1 MELLKNKKSLI
12 PSLIIP
18 KTVSYFA
25 KTLELISSRLASFF
39 GIRLFITP
47 VNFPIPKREQYML
60 KSAQKKRLYIP
71 EIKKEIEILSY
82 GYSKKKVLLVHGW
95 SGRSTQ
101 LFAFADK
108 LLENGYMVISFD
120 GPAHGKSTGRT
131 TMMPEFLKTIEKI
144 NTTFGP
150 FEAAIGH
157 SFGATSLYNAA
168 ATFLDI
174 KTFIAI
180 GSGDRISDII
190 SNFAKKLFSDYQV
203 VLAMDID
210 EFLVLDPIKNTSLKD
225 YLLQDFSTS
234 SRSALGLDV
243 GQHPVLENSID
254 HNKTFLSQRE
264 FAQLSSRYTK
274 PIVAFKPLKW
284 GSGFHRVKGKN
295 YTIDNHLYLF
305 HFGLVDYLSATSKAS
320 NKEIK
325 DAGWKDH
332 LDRRFNLYRLLKIG
346 IIHQESFIEK
356 GRKTLQKKRS
366 WFAWNKPAPLK
377 GHALIK
383 IPERFNSIV

>member
-1 MELLKNKKSLI
+1 MELLKNKKTLI

-25 KTLELISSRLASFF
+25 KTLELISIRLASFF

-190 SNFAKKLFSDYQV
+190 SNFAKNLYLKEKSAKKIQLG
-203 VLAMDID
+203 LEKKWMIHID
-210 EFLVLDPIKNTSLKD
+210 
-225 YLLQDFSTS
+225 DFSS
-234 SRSALGLDV
+234 S
-243 GQHPVLENSID
+243 
-254 HNKTFLSQRE
+254 T
-264 FAQLSSRYTK
+264 
-274 PIVAFKPLKW
+274 VA
-284 GSGFHRVKGKN
+284 
-295 YTIDNHLYLF
+295 
-305 HFGLVDYLSATSKAS
+305 
-320 NKEIK
+320 
-325 DAGWKDH
+325 
-332 LDRRFNLYRLLKIG
+332 
-346 IIHQESFIEK
+346 
-356 GRKTLQKKRS
+356 KK
-366 WFAWNKPAPLK
+366 
-377 GHALIK
+377 IK
-383 IPERFNSIV
+383 IPVLVVHDIIDGDVPVSCAYRIRQNLEKGSLLITNGLGHTKILRNNEIVHKSIKFIIQHT

>member
-1 MELLKNKKSLI
+1 MELLINKKTLI

-25 KTLELISSRLASFF
+25 KTLELISIRLASFF

-60 KSAQKKRLYIP
+60 KSAQKKRLHIP

-190 SNFAKKLFSDYQV
+190 SNFAKNLYLKEKSAKKIQLG
-203 VLAMDID
+203 LEKKWMIHID
-210 EFLVLDPIKNTSLKD
+210 
-225 YLLQDFSTS
+225 DFSS
-234 SRSALGLDV
+234 SS
-243 GQHPVLENSID
+243 
-254 HNKTFLSQRE
+254 
-264 FAQLSSRYTK
+264 
-274 PIVAFKPLKW
+274 VA
-284 GSGFHRVKGKN
+284 
-295 YTIDNHLYLF
+295 
-305 HFGLVDYLSATSKAS
+305 
-320 NKEIK
+320 
-325 DAGWKDH
+325 
-332 LDRRFNLYRLLKIG
+332 
-346 IIHQESFIEK
+346 
-356 GRKTLQKKRS
+356 KK
-366 WFAWNKPAPLK
+366 
-377 GHALIK
+377 IK
-383 IPERFNSIV
+383 IPVLVVHDIIDGDVPVSCAYRIRQNLEKGSLFITNGLGHTKILRNNEVINKSIKFIIQHT

>member
-1 MELLKNKKSLI
+1 MELLKNKKQLTPSLLI
-12 PSLIIP
+12 PIP
-18 KTVSYFA
+18 VRCFA

-60 KSAQKKRLYIP
+60 KSAQKKRLQIP

-108 LLENGYMVISFD
+108 LLENGFMVISFD

-168 ATFLDI
+168 ATFLGI

-180 GSGDRISDII
+180 GSGDRISEII
-190 SNFAKKLFSDYQV
+190 SNFAKNLYLKEKSAKKIQSGLEKKWV
-203 VLAMDID
+203 IH
-210 EFLVLDPIKNTSLKD
+210 LD
-225 YLLQDFSTS
+225 DFSS
-234 SRSALGLDV
+234 S
-243 GQHPVLENSID
+243 
-254 HNKTFLSQRE
+254 T
-264 FAQLSSRYTK
+264 
-274 PIVAFKPLKW
+274 VA
-284 GSGFHRVKGKN
+284 
-295 YTIDNHLYLF
+295 
-305 HFGLVDYLSATSKAS
+305 
-320 NKEIK
+320 
-325 DAGWKDH
+325 
-332 LDRRFNLYRLLKIG
+332 
-346 IIHQESFIEK
+346 
-356 GRKTLQKKRS
+356 KK
-366 WFAWNKPAPLK
+366 
-377 GHALIK
+377 IK
-383 IPERFNSIV
+383 IPVLVVHDKTDGDVPVSCAYKIRQNLEKGSLFITNGLGHTKILRNNEVVHKSIKFIIQHT

>member
-1 MELLKNKKSLI
+1 MELLKNKKQLTPSLLI
-12 PSLIIP
+12 PIP
-18 KTVSYFA
+18 VRCFA

-60 KSAQKKRLYIP
+60 KSAQKKRLHIP

-108 LLENGYMVISFD
+108 LLENGFMVISFD

-180 GSGDRISDII
+180 GSGDRISEII
-190 SNFAKKLFSDYQV
+190 SNFAKNLYLKEKSAKKIQSGLEKKWV
-203 VLAMDID
+203 IH
-210 EFLVLDPIKNTSLKD
+210 LD
-225 YLLQDFSTS
+225 DFSS
-234 SRSALGLDV
+234 S
-243 GQHPVLENSID
+243 
-254 HNKTFLSQRE
+254 T
-264 FAQLSSRYTK
+264 
-274 PIVAFKPLKW
+274 VA
-284 GSGFHRVKGKN
+284 
-295 YTIDNHLYLF
+295 
-305 HFGLVDYLSATSKAS
+305 
-320 NKEIK
+320 
-325 DAGWKDH
+325 
-332 LDRRFNLYRLLKIG
+332 
-346 IIHQESFIEK
+346 
-356 GRKTLQKKRS
+356 KK
-366 WFAWNKPAPLK
+366 
-377 GHALIK
+377 IK
-383 IPERFNSIV
+383 IPVLVVHDKTDGDVPVSCAYKIRQNLEKGSLFITNGLGHTKILRNNEVINKSIKFIIQHT

>member
-25 KTLELISSRLASFF
+25 KTLELISIRLASFF

-60 KSAQKKRLYIP
+60 KSAQKKRLHIP

-190 SNFAKKLFSDYQV
+190 SNFAKNLYLKEKSAKKIQLG
-203 VLAMDID
+203 LEKKWMIHID
-210 EFLVLDPIKNTSLKD
+210 
-225 YLLQDFSTS
+225 DFSS
-234 SRSALGLDV
+234 SS
-243 GQHPVLENSID
+243 
-254 HNKTFLSQRE
+254 
-264 FAQLSSRYTK
+264 
-274 PIVAFKPLKW
+274 VA
-284 GSGFHRVKGKN
+284 
-295 YTIDNHLYLF
+295 
-305 HFGLVDYLSATSKAS
+305 
-320 NKEIK
+320 
-325 DAGWKDH
+325 
-332 LDRRFNLYRLLKIG
+332 
-346 IIHQESFIEK
+346 
-356 GRKTLQKKRS
+356 KK
-366 WFAWNKPAPLK
+366 
-377 GHALIK
+377 IK
-383 IPERFNSIV
+383 IPVLVVHDIIDGDVPVSCAYRIRQNLEKGSLFITNGLGHTKILRNNEVINKSIKFIIQHT

>member
-1 MELLKNKKSLI
+1 MELLKNKKLLI

-18 KTVSYFA
+18 KPVSYFA
-25 KTLELISSRLASFF
+25 KILELISSRLASFF

-60 KSAQKKRLYIP
+60 KSAQKKRLHIP

-120 GPAHGKSTGRT
+120 GPAHGKSTGKT
-131 TMMPEFLKTIEKI
+131 TMMPEFLKTIQKI

-190 SNFAKKLFSDYQV
+190 SNFVKNLYLNEKSAKKIQLGLEKKWMIHVD
-203 VLAMDID
+203 
-210 EFLVLDPIKNTSLKD
+210 
-225 YLLQDFSTS
+225 DFSS
-234 SRSALGLDV
+234 S
-243 GQHPVLENSID
+243 
-254 HNKTFLSQRE
+254 T
-264 FAQLSSRYTK
+264 
-274 PIVAFKPLKW
+274 VA
-284 GSGFHRVKGKN
+284 
-295 YTIDNHLYLF
+295 
-305 HFGLVDYLSATSKAS
+305 
-320 NKEIK
+320 
-325 DAGWKDH
+325 
-332 LDRRFNLYRLLKIG
+332 
-346 IIHQESFIEK
+346 
-356 GRKTLQKKRS
+356 KK
-366 WFAWNKPAPLK
+366 
-377 GHALIK
+377 IK
-383 IPERFNSIV
+383 IPVLVVHDIIDGDVPVSCAYRIRQNLEKGSLLITNGLGHTKILRNNEIVHKSIKFIIQHT

>member
-1 MELLKNKKSLI
+1 MELLKNKKQLTPSLLI
-12 PSLIIP
+12 PIP
-18 KTVSYFA
+18 VRCFA

-60 KSAQKKRLYIP
+60 KSAQKKRLHIP

-108 LLENGYMVISFD
+108 LLENGFMVISFD

-168 ATFLDI
+168 ATFLGI

-180 GSGDRISDII
+180 GSGDRISEII
-190 SNFAKKLFSDYQV
+190 SNFAKNLYLKEKSAKKIQSGLEKKWV
-203 VLAMDID
+203 IH
-210 EFLVLDPIKNTSLKD
+210 LD
-225 YLLQDFSTS
+225 DFSS
-234 SRSALGLDV
+234 S
-243 GQHPVLENSID
+243 
-254 HNKTFLSQRE
+254 T
-264 FAQLSSRYTK
+264 
-274 PIVAFKPLKW
+274 VA
-284 GSGFHRVKGKN
+284 
-295 YTIDNHLYLF
+295 
-305 HFGLVDYLSATSKAS
+305 
-320 NKEIK
+320 
-325 DAGWKDH
+325 
-332 LDRRFNLYRLLKIG
+332 
-346 IIHQESFIEK
+346 
-356 GRKTLQKKRS
+356 KK
-366 WFAWNKPAPLK
+366 
-377 GHALIK
+377 IK
-383 IPERFNSIV
+383 IPVLVVHDKTDGDVPVSCAYKIRQNLEKGSLFITNGLGHTKILRNNEVVHKSIKFIIQHT

>member
-18 KTVSYFA
+18 KPVSYFA
-25 KTLELISSRLASFF
+25 KILELISSRFASFF

-120 GPAHGKSTGRT
+120 GPAHGKSTGKT
-131 TMMPEFLKTIEKI
+131 TMMPEFLKTIQKI

-190 SNFAKKLFSDYQV
+190 SNFVKNLYLNEKSAKKIQLGLEKKWMIHVD
-203 VLAMDID
+203 
-210 EFLVLDPIKNTSLKD
+210 
-225 YLLQDFSTS
+225 DFSS
-234 SRSALGLDV
+234 S
-243 GQHPVLENSID
+243 
-254 HNKTFLSQRE
+254 T
-264 FAQLSSRYTK
+264 
-274 PIVAFKPLKW
+274 VA
-284 GSGFHRVKGKN
+284 
-295 YTIDNHLYLF
+295 
-305 HFGLVDYLSATSKAS
+305 
-320 NKEIK
+320 
-325 DAGWKDH
+325 
-332 LDRRFNLYRLLKIG
+332 
-346 IIHQESFIEK
+346 
-356 GRKTLQKKRS
+356 KK
-366 WFAWNKPAPLK
+366 
-377 GHALIK
+377 IK
-383 IPERFNSIV
+383 IPVLVVHDTIDGDVPVSCAYRIRQNLEKGSLLITNGLGHTKILRNNEIVHKSIKFIIQHT

>member
-1 MELLKNKKSLI
+1 MELLKNKKQLTPSLLI
-12 PSLIIP
+12 PIP
-18 KTVSYFA
+18 VRCFA

-60 KSAQKKRLYIP
+60 KSAQKKRLQIP

-168 ATFLDI
+168 ATFLGI

-190 SNFAKKLFSDYQV
+190 SNFAKNL
-203 VLAMDID
+203 
-210 EFLVLDPIKNTSLKD
+210 
-225 YLLQDFSTS
+225 YLNEKSAKKIQLGLEKKWMIHVDDFSS
-234 SRSALGLDV
+234 S
-243 GQHPVLENSID
+243 
-254 HNKTFLSQRE
+254 T
-264 FAQLSSRYTK
+264 
-274 PIVAFKPLKW
+274 VA
-284 GSGFHRVKGKN
+284 
-295 YTIDNHLYLF
+295 
-305 HFGLVDYLSATSKAS
+305 
-320 NKEIK
+320 
-325 DAGWKDH
+325 
-332 LDRRFNLYRLLKIG
+332 
-346 IIHQESFIEK
+346 
-356 GRKTLQKKRS
+356 KK
-366 WFAWNKPAPLK
+366 
-377 GHALIK
+377 IK
-383 IPERFNSIV
+383 IPVLVVHDIIDGDVPVSCAYRIRQNLEKGSLLITNGLGHTKILRNNEIVHKSIKFIIQHT

>member
-18 KTVSYFA
+18 KPVSYFA
-25 KTLELISSRLASFF
+25 KILELISSRLASFF

-60 KSAQKKRLYIP
+60 KSAQKKRLHIP

-190 SNFAKKLFSDYQV
+190 SNFVKNLYLNEKSAKKIQLGLEKKWMIHVD
-203 VLAMDID
+203 
-210 EFLVLDPIKNTSLKD
+210 
-225 YLLQDFSTS
+225 DFSS
-234 SRSALGLDV
+234 S
-243 GQHPVLENSID
+243 
-254 HNKTFLSQRE
+254 T
-264 FAQLSSRYTK
+264 
-274 PIVAFKPLKW
+274 VA
-284 GSGFHRVKGKN
+284 
-295 YTIDNHLYLF
+295 
-305 HFGLVDYLSATSKAS
+305 
-320 NKEIK
+320 
-325 DAGWKDH
+325 
-332 LDRRFNLYRLLKIG
+332 
-346 IIHQESFIEK
+346 
-356 GRKTLQKKRS
+356 KK
-366 WFAWNKPAPLK
+366 
-377 GHALIK
+377 IK
-383 IPERFNSIV
+383 IPVLVVHDIIDGDVPVSCAYRIRQNLEKGSLLITNGLGHTKILRNNEIVHKSIKFIIQHT

>member
-1 MELLKNKKSLI
+1 MELLKNKKQLTPSLLI
-12 PSLIIP
+12 PIP
-18 KTVSYFA
+18 VGCFA

-60 KSAQKKRLYIP
+60 KSAQKKRLHIP

-108 LLENGYMVISFD
+108 LLENGFMVISFD

-157 SFGATSLYNAA
+157 SFGATSLYNAV

-180 GSGDRISDII
+180 GSGDRISEII
-190 SNFAKKLFSDYQV
+190 SNFAKNLYLKEKSAKKIQSGLEKKWV
-203 VLAMDID
+203 IH
-210 EFLVLDPIKNTSLKD
+210 LD
-225 YLLQDFSTS
+225 DFSS
-234 SRSALGLDV
+234 S
-243 GQHPVLENSID
+243 
-254 HNKTFLSQRE
+254 T
-264 FAQLSSRYTK
+264 
-274 PIVAFKPLKW
+274 VA
-284 GSGFHRVKGKN
+284 
-295 YTIDNHLYLF
+295 
-305 HFGLVDYLSATSKAS
+305 
-320 NKEIK
+320 
-325 DAGWKDH
+325 
-332 LDRRFNLYRLLKIG
+332 
-346 IIHQESFIEK
+346 
-356 GRKTLQKKRS
+356 KK
-366 WFAWNKPAPLK
+366 
-377 GHALIK
+377 IK
-383 IPERFNSIV
+383 IPVLVVHDIIDGDVPVSCAYRIRQNLEKGSLLITNGLGHTKILRNNEIVHKSIKFIIQHT

>member
-1 MELLKNKKSLI
+1 LELLKNKKTLI
-12 PSLIIP
+12 PSLFIP
-18 KTVSYFA
+18 IPVRCFA

-39 GIRLFITP
+39 SIRLFITP

-60 KSAQKKRLYIP
+60 KSAQKKRLHIP

-144 NTTFGP
+144 NTSFGP

-190 SNFAKKLFSDYQV
+190 SNFAKNLYLKEKSAKKIQLG
-203 VLAMDID
+203 LEKKWMIHID
-210 EFLVLDPIKNTSLKD
+210 
-225 YLLQDFSTS
+225 DFSS
-234 SRSALGLDV
+234 SS
-243 GQHPVLENSID
+243 
-254 HNKTFLSQRE
+254 
-264 FAQLSSRYTK
+264 
-274 PIVAFKPLKW
+274 VA
-284 GSGFHRVKGKN
+284 
-295 YTIDNHLYLF
+295 
-305 HFGLVDYLSATSKAS
+305 
-320 NKEIK
+320 
-325 DAGWKDH
+325 
-332 LDRRFNLYRLLKIG
+332 
-346 IIHQESFIEK
+346 
-356 GRKTLQKKRS
+356 KK
-366 WFAWNKPAPLK
+366 
-377 GHALIK
+377 IK
-383 IPERFNSIV
+383 IPVLVVHDIIDGDVPVSCAYRIRQNLEKGSLFITNGLGHTKILRNNEVINKSIKFILQHT

>member
-1 MELLKNKKSLI
+1 MELLKNKKLLI

-18 KTVSYFA
+18 KPVSYFA
-25 KTLELISSRLASFF
+25 KILELISSRFASFF

-60 KSAQKKRLYIP
+60 KSAQKKRLHIP

-108 LLENGYMVISFD
+108 LLENGFMVISFD

-190 SNFAKKLFSDYQV
+190 SNFAKNLYLKEKSAKKIQLG
-203 VLAMDID
+203 LEKKWMIHID
-210 EFLVLDPIKNTSLKD
+210 
-225 YLLQDFSTS
+225 DFSS
-234 SRSALGLDV
+234 SS
-243 GQHPVLENSID
+243 
-254 HNKTFLSQRE
+254 
-264 FAQLSSRYTK
+264 
-274 PIVAFKPLKW
+274 VA
-284 GSGFHRVKGKN
+284 
-295 YTIDNHLYLF
+295 
-305 HFGLVDYLSATSKAS
+305 
-320 NKEIK
+320 
-325 DAGWKDH
+325 
-332 LDRRFNLYRLLKIG
+332 
-346 IIHQESFIEK
+346 
-356 GRKTLQKKRS
+356 KK
-366 WFAWNKPAPLK
+366 
-377 GHALIK
+377 IK
-383 IPERFNSIV
+383 IPVLVVHDIIDGDVPVSCAYRIRQNLEKGSLFITNGLGHTKILRNNEVINKSIKFIIQHT

>member
-1 MELLKNKKSLI
+1 MELLKNKKQLTPSLLI
-12 PSLIIP
+12 PIP
-18 KTVSYFA
+18 VRCFA
-25 KTLELISSRLASFF
+25 KTLELISTRLASFF

-60 KSAQKKRLYIP
+60 KSAQKKRLHIP

-108 LLENGYMVISFD
+108 LLENGFMVISFD
-120 GPAHGKSTGRT
+120 DPAHGKSTGRT

-180 GSGDRISDII
+180 GSGDRISEII
-190 SNFAKKLFSDYQV
+190 SNFAKNLYLKEKSAKKIQSGLEKKWV
-203 VLAMDID
+203 IH
-210 EFLVLDPIKNTSLKD
+210 LD
-225 YLLQDFSTS
+225 DFSS
-234 SRSALGLDV
+234 S
-243 GQHPVLENSID
+243 
-254 HNKTFLSQRE
+254 T
-264 FAQLSSRYTK
+264 
-274 PIVAFKPLKW
+274 VA
-284 GSGFHRVKGKN
+284 
-295 YTIDNHLYLF
+295 
-305 HFGLVDYLSATSKAS
+305 
-320 NKEIK
+320 
-325 DAGWKDH
+325 
-332 LDRRFNLYRLLKIG
+332 
-346 IIHQESFIEK
+346 
-356 GRKTLQKKRS
+356 KK
-366 WFAWNKPAPLK
+366 
-377 GHALIK
+377 IK
-383 IPERFNSIV
+383 IPVLVVHDKTDGDVPVSCAYKIRQNLEKGSLFITNGLGHTKILRNNEVVHKSIKFIIQHT

>member
-18 KTVSYFA
+18 KPVSYFA
-25 KTLELISSRLASFF
+25 KILELISSRLANFF

-60 KSAQKKRLYIP
+60 KSAQKKRLHIP

-108 LLENGYMVISFD
+108 LLENGFMVISFD

-180 GSGDRISDII
+180 GSGDRISEII
-190 SNFAKKLFSDYQV
+190 SNFAKNLYLKEKSAKKIQSGLEKKWV
-203 VLAMDID
+203 IH
-210 EFLVLDPIKNTSLKD
+210 LD
-225 YLLQDFSTS
+225 DFSS
-234 SRSALGLDV
+234 S
-243 GQHPVLENSID
+243 
-254 HNKTFLSQRE
+254 T
-264 FAQLSSRYTK
+264 
-274 PIVAFKPLKW
+274 VA
-284 GSGFHRVKGKN
+284 
-295 YTIDNHLYLF
+295 
-305 HFGLVDYLSATSKAS
+305 
-320 NKEIK
+320 
-325 DAGWKDH
+325 
-332 LDRRFNLYRLLKIG
+332 
-346 IIHQESFIEK
+346 
-356 GRKTLQKKRS
+356 KK
-366 WFAWNKPAPLK
+366 
-377 GHALIK
+377 IK
-383 IPERFNSIV
+383 IPVLVVHDKTDGDVPVSCAYKIRQNLEKGSLFITNGLGHTKILRNNEVINKSIKFIIQHT

>member
-1 MELLKNKKSLI
+1 MELLKNKKQLTPSLLI
-12 PSLIIP
+12 PIP
-18 KTVSYFA
+18 VRCFA

-60 KSAQKKRLYIP
+60 KSAQKKRLQIP

-108 LLENGYMVISFD
+108 LLENGFMVISFD

-157 SFGATSLYNAA
+157 SFGATSLYNAV

-180 GSGDRISDII
+180 GSGDRISEII
-190 SNFAKKLFSDYQV
+190 SNFAKNLYLKEKSAKKIQSGLEKKWV
-203 VLAMDID
+203 IH
-210 EFLVLDPIKNTSLKD
+210 LD
-225 YLLQDFSTS
+225 DFSS
-234 SRSALGLDV
+234 S
-243 GQHPVLENSID
+243 
-254 HNKTFLSQRE
+254 T
-264 FAQLSSRYTK
+264 
-274 PIVAFKPLKW
+274 VA
-284 GSGFHRVKGKN
+284 
-295 YTIDNHLYLF
+295 
-305 HFGLVDYLSATSKAS
+305 
-320 NKEIK
+320 
-325 DAGWKDH
+325 
-332 LDRRFNLYRLLKIG
+332 
-346 IIHQESFIEK
+346 
-356 GRKTLQKKRS
+356 KK
-366 WFAWNKPAPLK
+366 
-377 GHALIK
+377 IK
-383 IPERFNSIV
+383 IPVLVVHDKTDGDVPVSCAYRIRQNLEKGSLLITNGLGHTKILRNNEIVHKSIKFIIQHT

>member
-1 MELLKNKKSLI
+1 LELLKNKKTLI
-12 PSLIIP
+12 PSLFIP
-18 KTVSYFA
+18 IPVRCFA

-60 KSAQKKRLYIP
+60 KSAQKKRLHIP

-120 GPAHGKSTGRT
+120 GPAHGKSTGKT

-144 NTTFGP
+144 NTSFGP

-180 GSGDRISDII
+180 GSFDRISDII
-190 SNFAKKLFSDYQV
+190 SNFAKNLYLKEKSAKKIQLG
-203 VLAMDID
+203 LEKKWMIHID
-210 EFLVLDPIKNTSLKD
+210 
-225 YLLQDFSTS
+225 DFSS
-234 SRSALGLDV
+234 SS
-243 GQHPVLENSID
+243 
-254 HNKTFLSQRE
+254 
-264 FAQLSSRYTK
+264 
-274 PIVAFKPLKW
+274 VA
-284 GSGFHRVKGKN
+284 
-295 YTIDNHLYLF
+295 
-305 HFGLVDYLSATSKAS
+305 
-320 NKEIK
+320 
-325 DAGWKDH
+325 
-332 LDRRFNLYRLLKIG
+332 
-346 IIHQESFIEK
+346 
-356 GRKTLQKKRS
+356 KK
-366 WFAWNKPAPLK
+366 
-377 GHALIK
+377 IK
-383 IPERFNSIV
+383 IPVLVVHDIIDGDVPVSCAYRIRQNLEKGSLFITNGLGHTKILRNNEVINKSIKFILQHT

>member
-1 MELLKNKKSLI
+1 MELLKNKKLLI

-18 KTVSYFA
+18 KPVSYFA
-25 KTLELISSRLASFF
+25 KILELISSRFASFF

-60 KSAQKKRLYIP
+60 KSAQKKRLQIP

-101 LFAFADK
+101 LVAFADK

-120 GPAHGKSTGRT
+120 GPAHGKSTGKT
-131 TMMPEFLKTIEKI
+131 TMMPEFLKTIQKI

-190 SNFAKKLFSDYQV
+190 SNFVKNLYLNEKSAKKIQLGLEKKWMIHVD
-203 VLAMDID
+203 
-210 EFLVLDPIKNTSLKD
+210 
-225 YLLQDFSTS
+225 DFSS
-234 SRSALGLDV
+234 S
-243 GQHPVLENSID
+243 
-254 HNKTFLSQRE
+254 T
-264 FAQLSSRYTK
+264 
-274 PIVAFKPLKW
+274 VA
-284 GSGFHRVKGKN
+284 
-295 YTIDNHLYLF
+295 
-305 HFGLVDYLSATSKAS
+305 
-320 NKEIK
+320 
-325 DAGWKDH
+325 
-332 LDRRFNLYRLLKIG
+332 
-346 IIHQESFIEK
+346 
-356 GRKTLQKKRS
+356 KK
-366 WFAWNKPAPLK
+366 
-377 GHALIK
+377 IK
-383 IPERFNSIV
+383 IPVLVVHDIIDGDVPVSCAYRIRQNLEKGSLLITNGLGHTKILRNNEVVHKSIKFIIQHT